1 MKARKLLDVI
11 ITAERL
17 KGTIRYCFTSTNRPE
32 SVAEYFWMAVLMAY
46 FMRDEF
52 PEADMDKVIKMKN
65 ISSI

>member
-32 SVAEYFWMAVLMAY
+32 SVAEYFWMG
-46 FMRDEF
+46 
-52 PEADMDKVIKMKN
+52 
-65 ISSI
+65 